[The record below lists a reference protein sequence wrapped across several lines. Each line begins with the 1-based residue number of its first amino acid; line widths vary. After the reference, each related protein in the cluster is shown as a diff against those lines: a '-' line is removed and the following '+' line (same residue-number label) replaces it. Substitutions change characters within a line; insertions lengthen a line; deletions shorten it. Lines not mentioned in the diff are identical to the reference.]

1 MTTLA
6 NKLYKELFNPDIP
19 SNLCNMQK
27 DKTEILESIK
37 DVLQTIVPNAK
48 VILFGS
54 RARGDARK
62 GSDWDLLM
70 LDQPRIEVAD
80 FERIS
85 YPLFEL
91 G

>member
-1 MTTLA
+1 
-6 NKLYKELFNPDIP
+6 
-19 SNLCNMQK
+19 MQK

-62 GSDWDLLM
+62 GSDWDLLIL

-85 YPLFEL
+85 YPLLEL